1 MEKVNS
7 EVNEWKNSNVQIFW
21 GEIAPCDHLVQ
32 IYENDKI
39 FIGTLEGF
47 VGSGFLSGDNVVI
60 IATAIHLKELNRR
73 LEKQGFDIND
83 LTASGQYIPLNANE
97 ELSGFMVNNWTDEKL
112 FNDFVTNLII
122 RAKKITEKFAFLENW
137 LPYFGN
143 KETAVQRSNS
153 RIFGI
158 SLFIQIHL
166 LFSAPIR
173 KSGLHRMPMTLL
185 PQSAKHILLSLMD
198 KHGLIQRFIT
208 KQFNCRD
215 VYLLRPLFYI

>member
-83 LTASGQYIPLNANE
+83 LMASGQYIPLNANE
-97 ELSGFMVNNWTDEKL
+97 ELSRFMVNNWTDEKL
-112 FNDFVTNLII
+112 FNEFVTNLII
-122 RAKKITEKFAFLENW
+122 RAKKNNRKVRVFGELVAVLWEQGNCGATVQLENLW
-137 LPYFGN
+137 HQLVHTNSFTLFCAYPKVGFTQNANDSITTICKTHSTVINGQARPDTEIYY
-143 KETAVQRSNS
+143 KAV
-153 RIFGI
+153 
-158 SLFIQIHL
+158 
-166 LFSAPIR
+166 
-173 KSGLHRMPMTLL
+173 
-185 PQSAKHILLSLMD
+185 
-198 KHGLIQRFIT
+198 
-208 KQFNCRD
+208 
-215 VYLLRPLFYI
+215 